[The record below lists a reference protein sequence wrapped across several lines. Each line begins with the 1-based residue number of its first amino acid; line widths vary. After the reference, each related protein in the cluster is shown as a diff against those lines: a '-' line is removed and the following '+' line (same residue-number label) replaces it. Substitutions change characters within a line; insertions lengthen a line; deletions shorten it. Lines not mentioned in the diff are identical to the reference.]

1 MCISECYLMLI
12 MSPPEGSGDIVFPV
26 RPSVRPSVCRSSV
39 CLSVRHKSCPLY
51 NSKTI
56 RDISMKLGTLIKH
69 NRMMCHDGQNHN
81 SCLHILG

>member
-12 MSPPEGSGDIVFPV
+12 MSPPKGRETYCFSPV
-26 RPSVRPSVCRSSV
+26 RPSVCPSVGQSV

-56 RDISMKLGTLIKH
+56 RDITMKLGTLIKR
-69 NRMMCHDGQNHN
+69 NRMMCHAKEP
-81 SCLHILG
+81 